1 MEVHLYTECI
11 QNISRTQVFYEA
23 CNIVVGG
30 AIGKK
35 DALFTRGICN
45 LTGLFK

>member
-30 AIGKK
+30 AKK
-35 DALFTRGICN
+35 DALFTRGICH